1 MRKWTYLVAALLMG
15 GVSTSLTSCIDN
27 DEPAGI
33 NDLRGAKAEFIRAK
47 ADYEAAL
54 TAYQMIENQIKEQ
67 ELARETILTQMKELE
82 LEVAQAQTEYDVARI
97 NAQKELLIEEYN
109 TKLANQKAW
118 TAQAEAEL
126 IKALNALEIIELND
140 RNDKFTA
147 QIKNIRTAL
156 TGTNGA
162 LEELR
167 EAQEDLLD
175 AKKEVMD
182 YVSQSKYFK
191 TKKALKKS
199 IHENDLTILE
209 GLLKDYQSITA
220 ADEKAL
226 QEKVEALKEKILAL
240 DQKELDEWQKLQE
253 LKKSD
258 AFLKFSDAIK
268 DLELAQKKDTAFVV
282 KKVDAAIAEGLYT
295 AVNTVPGWT
304 TPDFEIGDFFKE
316 TAPGEYEMTADLV
329 SKTEE
334 LQNLSVNDL
343 QTAVQNQYQGQ
354 YAADYDKL
362 FDNLPSTTLSNDLF
376 DAATG
381 KVKAS
386 IAANVAAEKNRLEKI
401 DAPNIKKSFEETVK
415 AWIEAKLAIDKYIV
429 ENKSQAEDAGFA
441 AIEQAVKDYNDP
453 EVTKNQDAKAA
464 KALRDKLFAYIET
477 RNAIDDG
484 AENMESVLAT
494 YEADK
499 TTDPLDDAATLASF
513 NALIANG
520 TTPSGLN
527 IVAQLNWIYRPTGD
541 YEGTSIIKKY
551 YEADHALFGTGT
563 YNKLEE
569 GQTPILGADNKI
581 PENLADAVAEDLTS
595 TNGLYKD
602 YMASID
608 FAGEYP
614 YITNIDKWTALN
626 DDLTKQGEE
635 IAARQKELQDG
646 IDAVTA
652 QHEEEL
658 VKVYEQELAVYL
670 IKGSTMIDG
679 ENVIS
684 GNNPVSEYITTTPGS
699 TPSTGIIMYEDRT
712 ELAALQEEMEFI
724 KEAIKNDC
732 KFVYIEYDKVND
744 KYVTKTSNDLTGL
757 IETTQQDIIKLQEKI
772 EKVQLEIDK
781 FDQLGFF
788 NSQYREILEANVT
801 DAQKDVEIAQTIVD
815 NYNKTLKAM
824 LEAYDPEDSSTPETP
839 EEGGEET
846 PAE

>member
-167 EAQEDLLD
+167 EAQENLLD
-175 AKKEVMD
+175 AKKDVMD

-268 DLELAQKKDTAFVV
+268 NMQLAQKKDTAFVV
-282 KKVDAAIAEGLYT
+282 KKVDAAIADGFHT
-295 AVNTVPGWT
+295 AVSNVSAWT
-304 TPDFEIGDFFKE
+304 SPDFEIGDFFKE

-334 LQNLSVNDL
+334 LQDLSVNDL

-354 YAADYDKL
+354 YVADYNNL
-362 FDNLPSTTLSNDLF
+362 FNTSKSATDLF

-429 ENKSQAEDAGFA
+429 ENNSQVKDAGFA

-527 IVAQLNWIYRPTGD
+527 IVAQLNWIYSPTGD

-563 YNKLEE
+563 YNELEE

-595 TNGLYKD
+595 TNGLYKE

-646 IDAVTA
+646 IDAVVA

-670 IKGSTMIDG
+670 IKGSTKIDG
-679 ENVIS
+679 EDVIS
-684 GNNPVSEYITTTPGS
+684 TNNPIREYIPMPGTS
-699 TPSTGIIMYEDRT
+699 TPSDEIIPYEDRT

-757 IETTQQDIIKLQEKI
+757 IETTQQEIIKLQEKI

-788 NSQYREILEANVT
+788 NGQYREILEANVT

>member
-240 DQKELDEWQKLQE
+240 DQKELDEWQKLQDM
-253 LKKSD
+253 KKSD
-258 AFLKFSDAIK
+258 AFLKISDAIK
-268 DLELAQKKDTAFVV
+268 DLELTQKKDTAFVV
-282 KKVDAAIAEGLYT
+282 KKVDAAIADGFHT
-295 AVNTVPGWT
+295 AVSNVSAWT
-304 TPDFEIGDFFKE
+304 SPDFEIGDFFKE
-316 TAPGEYEMTADLV
+316 AAPGEYEMTADLV

-354 YAADYDKL
+354 YAADYNNL
-362 FDNLPSTTLSNDLF
+362 FNTSKSATDLF

-415 AWIEAKLAIDKYIV
+415 AWIEAKLAIDEYLLKN
-429 ENKSQAEDAGFA
+429 NKDRVNDKGFDAIA
-441 AIEQAVKDYNDP
+441 QAVKDYNDP
-453 EVTKNQDAKAA
+453 DVTKNQDAKAA

-499 TTDPLDDAATLASF
+499 TSDPLDDAATLASF
-513 NALIANG
+513 NSLIAGG
-520 TTPSGLN
+520 TNSLN
-527 IVAQLNWIYRPTGD
+527 IYATLQWGYTPTNWGE

-551 YEADHALFGTGT
+551 YEADHTLFGTSG
-563 YNKLEE
+563 YNELSE

-595 TNGLYKD
+595 TNGLYKE

-646 IDAVTA
+646 IDAVVA

-684 GNNPVSEYITTTPGS
+684 GNNPVSDYITTTPGS

-757 IETTQQDIIKLQEKI
+757 IETTQQEIIKLQEKI

-788 NSQYREILEANVT
+788 NGQYREILEANVT

>member
-268 DLELAQKKDTAFVV
+268 NMQLAQKKDTAFVV
-282 KKVDAAIAEGLYT
+282 KKVDAAIADGFHT
-295 AVNTVPGWT
+295 AVSNVSAWT
-304 TPDFEIGDFFKE
+304 SPNFEIGDFFKE
-316 TAPGEYEMTADLV
+316 TASGEYEMTADLV

-354 YAADYDKL
+354 YVADYNNL
-362 FDNLPSTTLSNDLF
+362 FNTSKSATDLF

-401 DAPNIKKSFEETVK
+401 DAPNTKKSFEETVK

-429 ENKSQAEDAGFA
+429 ENKSQDEDAGFA

-464 KALRDKLFAYIET
+464 KALRDKLFTYIET

-484 AENMESVLAT
+484 AENMETVLAA

-527 IVAQLNWIYRPTGD
+527 IVAQLNWIYSPTGD

-563 YNKLEE
+563 YNELEE

-595 TNGLYKD
+595 TNGLYKK
-602 YMASID
+602 YMATID

-646 IDAVTA
+646 IDAVVA

-670 IKGSTMIDG
+670 IKGSTQIDG
-679 ENVIS
+679 EDVIS
-684 GNNPVSEYITTTPGS
+684 TNNPIREYIPMSGTS
-699 TPSTGIIMYEDRT
+699 TPSDEIIPYEDRT

-788 NSQYREILEANVT
+788 NGQYREILEANVT

>member
-268 DLELAQKKDTAFVV
+268 DLELTQKKDTAFVV
-282 KKVDAAIAEGLYT
+282 KKVDAAIADGFHT
-295 AVNTVPGWT
+295 AVSNVSAWT
-304 TPDFEIGDFFKE
+304 TSPDFEIGDFFKE

-334 LQNLSVNDL
+334 LKDLSVDDL

-362 FDNLPSTTLSNDLF
+362 FDNLPPTTSSNDLF

-429 ENKSQAEDAGFA
+429 ENKSQVKDAGFA

-464 KALRDKLFAYIET
+464 KALRDKLFTYIET

-513 NALIANG
+513 NSLIAGG
-520 TTPSGLN
+520 TSSLN
-527 IVAQLNWIYRPTGD
+527 INAKLNWIYSPTGD

-551 YEADHALFGTGT
+551 YEADNALFGTGT
-563 YNKLEE
+563 YNELEE

-595 TNGLYKD
+595 TNGLYKE

-684 GNNPVSEYITTTPGS
+684 GNNPVSDYITTTPGS

-788 NSQYREILEANVT
+788 NGQYREILEANVT

>member
-268 DLELAQKKDTAFVV
+268 NMQLAQKKDTAFVV

-295 AVNTVPGWT
+295 AVNNVPGWT

-334 LQNLSVNDL
+334 LKDLSVDAL
-343 QTAVQNQYQGQ
+343 QTEVQNQYQGQ

-362 FDNLPSTTLSNDLF
+362 FDNRPSTTSSNDLF

-464 KALRDKLFAYIET
+464 KALRDKLFTYIET

-484 AENMESVLAT
+484 AENMETVLAA

-499 TTDPLDDAATLASF
+499 TTDPLDDAATLARF
-513 NALIANG
+513 NSLIAGG
-520 TTPSGLN
+520 TSSLN
-527 IVAQLNWIYRPTGD
+527 INAGLNWIYSPTGD

-551 YEADHALFGTGT
+551 YEADNALFGTGT

-581 PENLADAVAEDLTS
+581 PENLVDAVAEDLTS
-595 TNGLYKD
+595 TNGLYKE

-646 IDAVTA
+646 IDAVVA

-670 IKGSTMIDG
+670 IKGTDMIDG
-679 ENVIS
+679 EKVIS
-684 GNNPVSEYITTTPGS
+684 DENPVADYIPTSTS
-699 TPSTGIIMYEDRT
+699 TPSTSTGIILYEDRT
-712 ELAALQEEMEFI
+712 ELAALQEEMKFI

-788 NSQYREILEANVT
+788 NGQYREILEANVT

>member
-82 LEVAQAQTEYDVARI
+82 LQVAQAQTEYDVARI

-167 EAQEDLLD
+167 EAQENLLD
-175 AKKEVMD
+175 AKKDVMD

-199 IHENDLTILE
+199 IHENDLAILE

-268 DLELAQKKDTAFVV
+268 NMQLAQKKDTAFVV
-282 KKVDAAIAEGLYT
+282 KKVDAAIADGFHT
-295 AVNTVPGWT
+295 AVSNVSAWT
-304 TPDFEIGDFFKE
+304 SPDFEIGDFFKE

-354 YAADYDKL
+354 YVADYNKL
-362 FDNLPSTTLSNDLF
+362 FNTSKSATDLF

-386 IAANVAAEKNRLEKI
+386 IAANVAAEKDRLEKI

-484 AENMESVLAT
+484 AENMETVLAA

-499 TTDPLDDAATLASF
+499 TTDPLDDAATLARF
-513 NALIANG
+513 NSLIAGG
-520 TTPSGLN
+520 TSSLN
-527 IVAQLNWIYRPTGD
+527 INAGLNWIYSPTGD

-551 YEADHALFGTGT
+551 YEADNALFGTGT

-595 TNGLYKD
+595 TNGLYKE

-646 IDAVTA
+646 IDAVVA

-670 IKGSTMIDG
+670 IKGSTKIDG
-679 ENVIS
+679 EDVIS
-684 GNNPVSEYITTTPGS
+684 TNNPIREYIPMPGTS
-699 TPSTGIIMYEDRT
+699 TPSDEIIPYEDRT

-757 IETTQQDIIKLQEKI
+757 IETTQQEIIKLQEKI

-788 NSQYREILEANVT
+788 NGQYREILEANVT

>member
-82 LEVAQAQTEYDVARI
+82 LQVAQAQTEYDVARI

-156 TGTNGA
+156 TGPNGA

-167 EAQEDLLD
+167 EAQENLLD
-175 AKKEVMD
+175 AKKDVMD

-220 ADEKAL
+220 ADEKTL

-240 DQKELDEWQKLQE
+240 DQKELDEWQKLQDM
-253 LKKSD
+253 KKSD
-258 AFLKFSDAIK
+258 AFLKISDAIK
-268 DLELAQKKDTAFVV
+268 DLELTQKKDTAFVV
-282 KKVDAAIAEGLYT
+282 KKVDAAIADGFHT
-295 AVNTVPGWT
+295 AVSNVSAWT
-304 TPDFEIGDFFKE
+304 SPDFEIGDFFKE

-354 YAADYDKL
+354 YAADYNKL
-362 FDNLPSTTLSNDLF
+362 FNTSKSATDLF

-415 AWIEAKLAIDKYIV
+415 AWIEAKLAIDEYLLKN
-429 ENKSQAEDAGFA
+429 NKDRVNDKGFDAIA
-441 AIEQAVKDYNDP
+441 QAVKDYNDP
-453 EVTKNQDAKAA
+453 DVTKNQDAKAA

-484 AENMESVLAT
+484 AENMEGVLAT

-499 TTDPLDDAATLASF
+499 TSDPLDDAATLASF
-513 NALIANG
+513 NSLIAGG
-520 TTPSGLN
+520 TSSLN
-527 IVAQLNWIYRPTGD
+527 INAGLNWIYSPTGD

-551 YEADHALFGTGT
+551 YEADNALFGTGT

-595 TNGLYKD
+595 TNGLYKE

-646 IDAVTA
+646 IDAVVA

-670 IKGSTMIDG
+670 IKGTDMIDG
-679 ENVIS
+679 EKVIS
-684 GNNPVSEYITTTPGS
+684 DENPVADYIPTSTS
-699 TPSTGIIMYEDRT
+699 TPSTSTGIILYEDRT

-757 IETTQQDIIKLQEKI
+757 IETTQQEIIKLQEKI

-788 NSQYREILEANVT
+788 NGQYREILEANVT

>member
-268 DLELAQKKDTAFVV
+268 NMQLAQKKDTAFVV
-282 KKVDAAIAEGLYT
+282 KKVDAAIADGFHT
-295 AVNTVPGWT
+295 AVDNVPGWT

-354 YAADYDKL
+354 YVADYNNL
-362 FDNLPSTTLSNDLF
+362 FNTSKSATDLF

-484 AENMESVLAT
+484 AENMETVLAA

-513 NALIANG
+513 NSLIAGG
-520 TTPSGLN
+520 TSSLNINAGLN
-527 IVAQLNWIYRPTGD
+527 WFYSPTGD

-551 YEADHALFGTGT
+551 YEADNALFGTGT
-563 YNKLEE
+563 YNELEE

-646 IDAVTA
+646 IDAVVA

-670 IKGSTMIDG
+670 IKGSTKIDG
-679 ENVIS
+679 EDVIS
-684 GNNPVSEYITTTPGS
+684 TNNPIREYIPMPGTS
-699 TPSTGIIMYEDRT
+699 TPSDEIIPYEDRT

-757 IETTQQDIIKLQEKI
+757 IETTQQEIIKLQEKI

-788 NSQYREILEANVT
+788 NGQYREILEANVT

>member
-167 EAQEDLLD
+167 EAQENLLD
-175 AKKEVMD
+175 AKKDVMD

-268 DLELAQKKDTAFVV
+268 NMQLAQKKDTAFVV
-282 KKVDAAIAEGLYT
+282 KKVDAAIADGFHT
-295 AVNTVPGWT
+295 AVSNVSAWT
-304 TPDFEIGDFFKE
+304 SPDFEIGDFFKE

-334 LQNLSVNDL
+334 LQDLSVNDL

-354 YAADYDKL
+354 YVADYNNL
-362 FDNLPSTTLSNDLF
+362 FNTSKSATDLF

-429 ENKSQAEDAGFA
+429 ENKSQVKDAGFA

-527 IVAQLNWIYRPTGD
+527 IVAQLNWIYSPTGD

-563 YNKLEE
+563 YNELEE

-595 TNGLYKD
+595 TNGLYKE

-646 IDAVTA
+646 IDAVVA

-670 IKGSTMIDG
+670 IKGSTKIDG
-679 ENVIS
+679 EDVIS
-684 GNNPVSEYITTTPGS
+684 TNNPIREYIPMPGTS
-699 TPSTGIIMYEDRT
+699 TPSDEIIPYEDRT

-744 KYVTKTSNDLTGL
+744 KYVT
-757 IETTQQDIIKLQEKI
+757 
-772 EKVQLEIDK
+772 
-781 FDQLGFF
+781 
-788 NSQYREILEANVT
+788 
-801 DAQKDVEIAQTIVD
+801 
-815 NYNKTLKAM
+815 
-824 LEAYDPEDSSTPETP
+824 
-839 EEGGEET
+839 
-846 PAE
+846 

>member
-354 YAADYDKL
+354 YVADYNNL
-362 FDNLPSTTLSNDLF
+362 FNTSKSATDLF

-499 TTDPLDDAATLASF
+499 TTDPLDDAATLARF
-513 NALIANG
+513 NSLIAGG
-520 TTPSGLN
+520 TSSLN
-527 IVAQLNWIYRPTGD
+527 INAGLNWIYSPTGD

-551 YEADHALFGTGT
+551 YEADNALFGTGT
-563 YNKLEE
+563 YNELEE

-595 TNGLYKD
+595 TNGLYKE

-646 IDAVTA
+646 IDAVVA

-670 IKGSTMIDG
+670 IKGTDMIDG
-679 ENVIS
+679 EKVIS
-684 GNNPVSEYITTTPGS
+684 DENPVADYIPTSTS
-699 TPSTGIIMYEDRT
+699 TPSTSTGIILYEDRT
-712 ELAALQEEMEFI
+712 ELAALQEEMKFI

-788 NSQYREILEANVT
+788 NGQYREILEANVT

>member
-1 MRKWTYLVAALLMG
+1 M
-15 GVSTSLTSCIDN
+15 
-27 DEPAGI
+27 
-33 NDLRGAKAEFIRAK
+33 
-47 ADYEAAL
+47 
-54 TAYQMIENQIKEQ
+54 
-67 ELARETILTQMKELE
+67 
-82 LEVAQAQTEYDVARI
+82 
-97 NAQKELLIEEYN
+97 
-109 TKLANQKAW
+109 
-118 TAQAEAEL
+118 
-126 IKALNALEIIELND
+126 
-140 RNDKFTA
+140 
-147 QIKNIRTAL
+147 
-156 TGTNGA
+156 
-162 LEELR
+162 
-167 EAQEDLLD
+167 
-175 AKKEVMD
+175 
-182 YVSQSKYFK
+182 
-191 TKKALKKS
+191 
-199 IHENDLTILE
+199 
-209 GLLKDYQSITA
+209 
-220 ADEKAL
+220 
-226 QEKVEALKEKILAL
+226 
-240 DQKELDEWQKLQE
+240 
-253 LKKSD
+253 
-258 AFLKFSDAIK
+258 
-268 DLELAQKKDTAFVV
+268 
-282 KKVDAAIAEGLYT
+282 
-295 AVNTVPGWT
+295 
-304 TPDFEIGDFFKE
+304 
-316 TAPGEYEMTADLV
+316 
-329 SKTEE
+329 
-334 LQNLSVNDL
+334 
-343 QTAVQNQYQGQ
+343 
-354 YAADYDKL
+354 
-362 FDNLPSTTLSNDLF
+362 
-376 DAATG
+376 
-381 KVKAS
+381 KAS

-484 AENMESVLAT
+484 AENMETVLAA

-513 NALIANG
+513 NSLIAGG
-520 TTPSGLN
+520 TSSLN
-527 IVAQLNWIYRPTGD
+527 INAGLNWIYSPTGD

-551 YEADHALFGTGT
+551 YEADNALFGTGT

-595 TNGLYKD
+595 TNGLYKE

-646 IDAVTA
+646 IDAVVA

-670 IKGSTMIDG
+670 IKGSTKIDG
-679 ENVIS
+679 EDVIS
-684 GNNPVSEYITTTPGS
+684 TNNPIREYIPMPGTS
-699 TPSTGIIMYEDRT
+699 TPSDEIIPYEDRT
-712 ELAALQEEMEFI
+712 ELAALQEEMKFI

-757 IETTQQDIIKLQEKI
+757 IETTQQEIIKLQEKI

-788 NSQYREILEANVT
+788 NGQYREILEANVT

>member
-82 LEVAQAQTEYDVARI
+82 LQVAQAQTEYDVARI

-126 IKALNALEIIELND
+126 IKALNALEIIEFND

-167 EAQEDLLD
+167 EAQENLLD
-175 AKKEVMD
+175 AKKDVMD

-268 DLELAQKKDTAFVV
+268 NMQLAQKKDTAFVV
-282 KKVDAAIAEGLYT
+282 KKVDAAIADGFHT
-295 AVNTVPGWT
+295 AVSNVSAWT
-304 TPDFEIGDFFKE
+304 SPDFEIGDFFKE

-343 QTAVQNQYQGQ
+343 QTAVQNQYQDQ
-354 YAADYDKL
+354 YVADYNKL
-362 FDNLPSTTLSNDLF
+362 FNTSKSATDLF

-484 AENMESVLAT
+484 AENMETVLAA

-499 TTDPLDDAATLASF
+499 TTDPLDDAATLARF
-513 NALIANG
+513 NSLIAGG
-520 TTPSGLN
+520 TSSLN
-527 IVAQLNWIYRPTGD
+527 INAGLNWIYSPTGD

-551 YEADHALFGTGT
+551 YEADNALFGTGT

-581 PENLADAVAEDLTS
+581 PENLADAVGEDLTS
-595 TNGLYKD
+595 TNGLYKE

-646 IDAVTA
+646 IDAVVA

-670 IKGSTMIDG
+670 IKGSTKIDG
-679 ENVIS
+679 EDVIS
-684 GNNPVSEYITTTPGS
+684 TNNPIREYIPMPGTS
-699 TPSTGIIMYEDRT
+699 TPSDEIIPYEDRT

-757 IETTQQDIIKLQEKI
+757 IETTQQEIIKLQEKI

-788 NSQYREILEANVT
+788 NGQYREILEANVT

>member
-82 LEVAQAQTEYDVARI
+82 LQVAQAQTEYDVARI

-167 EAQEDLLD
+167 EAQENLLD
-175 AKKEVMD
+175 AKKDVMD

-268 DLELAQKKDTAFVV
+268 NMQLAQKKDTAFVV

-295 AVNTVPGWT
+295 AVNNVPGWT

-334 LQNLSVNDL
+334 LKDLSVDAL
-343 QTAVQNQYQGQ
+343 QTEVQNQYQGQ
-354 YAADYDKL
+354 YVADYNKL
-362 FDNLPSTTLSNDLF
+362 FNTSKSATDLF
-376 DAATG
+376 DATTG

-484 AENMESVLAT
+484 AENMETVLAA

-513 NALIANG
+513 NSLIAGG
-520 TTPSGLN
+520 TSSLN
-527 IVAQLNWIYRPTGD
+527 INAGLNWIYSPTGD

-551 YEADHALFGTGT
+551 YEADNALFGTGT

-595 TNGLYKD
+595 TNGLYKE

-646 IDAVTA
+646 IDAVVA

-670 IKGSTMIDG
+670 IKGSTKIDG
-679 ENVIS
+679 EDVIS
-684 GNNPVSEYITTTPGS
+684 TNNPIREYIPMPGTS
-699 TPSTGIIMYEDRT
+699 TPSDEIIPYEDRT
-712 ELAALQEEMEFI
+712 ELAALQEEMKFI

-757 IETTQQDIIKLQEKI
+757 IETTQQEIIKLQEKI

-788 NSQYREILEANVT
+788 NGQYREILEANVT

>member
-82 LEVAQAQTEYDVARI
+82 LQVAQAQTEYDVARI

-167 EAQEDLLD
+167 EAQENLLD
-175 AKKEVMD
+175 AKKDVMD

-268 DLELAQKKDTAFVV
+268 NMQLAQKKDTAFVV
-282 KKVDAAIAEGLYT
+282 KKVDAAIADGFHT
-295 AVNTVPGWT
+295 AVSNVSAWT
-304 TPDFEIGDFFKE
+304 SPDFEIGDFFKE

-354 YAADYDKL
+354 YVADYNKL
-362 FDNLPSTTLSNDLF
+362 FNTSKSATDLF

-484 AENMESVLAT
+484 AENMETVLAA

-499 TTDPLDDAATLASF
+499 TTDPLDDAATLARF
-513 NALIANG
+513 NSLIAGG
-520 TTPSGLN
+520 TSSLN
-527 IVAQLNWIYRPTGD
+527 INAGLNWIYSPTGD

-551 YEADHALFGTGT
+551 YEADNALFGTGT

-581 PENLADAVAEDLTS
+581 PENLADAVGEDLTS
-595 TNGLYKD
+595 TNGLYKE

-646 IDAVTA
+646 IDAVVA

-670 IKGSTMIDG
+670 IKGSTKIDG
-679 ENVIS
+679 EDVIS
-684 GNNPVSEYITTTPGS
+684 TNNPIREYIPMPGTS
-699 TPSTGIIMYEDRT
+699 TPSDEIIPYEDRT

-757 IETTQQDIIKLQEKI
+757 IETTQQEIIKLQEKI

-788 NSQYREILEANVT
+788 NGQYREILEANVT

>member
-156 TGTNGA
+156 TGPNGA

-167 EAQEDLLD
+167 EAQENLLD
-175 AKKEVMD
+175 AKKDVMD

-240 DQKELDEWQKLQE
+240 DQKELDEWQKLQDM
-253 LKKSD
+253 KKSD
-258 AFLKFSDAIK
+258 AFLKISDAIK
-268 DLELAQKKDTAFVV
+268 DLELTQKKDTAFVI
-282 KKVDAAIAEGLYT
+282 KKVDAAIADGFHT
-295 AVNTVPGWT
+295 AVSNVSAWT
-304 TPDFEIGDFFKE
+304 SPDFEIGDFFKE

-354 YAADYDKL
+354 YVADYNKL
-362 FDNLPSTTLSNDLF
+362 FNTSKSATDLF

-464 KALRDKLFAYIET
+464 KALRDKLFTYIET

-527 IVAQLNWIYRPTGD
+527 IVAQLNWIYSPTGD

-563 YNKLEE
+563 YNELEE

-595 TNGLYKD
+595 TNGLYKE

-684 GNNPVSEYITTTPGS
+684 GNNPVSDYITTTPGS

-788 NSQYREILEANVT
+788 NGQYREILEANVT

>member
-156 TGTNGA
+156 TGPNGA

-167 EAQEDLLD
+167 EAQENLLD
-175 AKKEVMD
+175 AKKDVMD

-240 DQKELDEWQKLQE
+240 DQKELDEWQKLQDM
-253 LKKSD
+253 KKSD
-258 AFLKFSDAIK
+258 AFLKISDAIK
-268 DLELAQKKDTAFVV
+268 DLELTQKKDTAFVV
-282 KKVDAAIAEGLYT
+282 KKVDAAIADGFHT
-295 AVNTVPGWT
+295 AVSNVSAWT
-304 TPDFEIGDFFKE
+304 SPDFEIGDFFKE

-354 YAADYDKL
+354 YAADYNKL
-362 FDNLPSTTLSNDLF
+362 FNTSKSATDLF

-415 AWIEAKLAIDKYIV
+415 AWIEAKLAIDEYLLKN
-429 ENKSQAEDAGFA
+429 NKDRVNDKGFDAIA
-441 AIEQAVKDYNDP
+441 QAVKDYNDP
-453 EVTKNQDAKAA
+453 DVTKNQDAKAA

-484 AENMESVLAT
+484 AENMEGVLAT

-499 TTDPLDDAATLASF
+499 TSDPLDDAATLASF
-513 NALIANG
+513 NSLIAGG
-520 TTPSGLN
+520 TNSLN
-527 IVAQLNWIYRPTGD
+527 IYATLQWRYTPTNWGE

-551 YEADHALFGTGT
+551 YEADHTLLGTSG
-563 YNKLEE
+563 YNELSE

-595 TNGLYKD
+595 TNGLYKE

-626 DDLTKQGEE
+626 DGLTKQGEE

-684 GNNPVSEYITTTPGS
+684 GNNPVSDYITTTPGS

-757 IETTQQDIIKLQEKI
+757 IETTQQEIIKLQEKI

-788 NSQYREILEANVT
+788 NGQYREILEANVT

>member
-167 EAQEDLLD
+167 EAQENLLD
-175 AKKEVMD
+175 AKKDVMD

-268 DLELAQKKDTAFVV
+268 NMQLAQKKDTAFVV
-282 KKVDAAIAEGLYT
+282 KKVDAAIADGFHT
-295 AVNTVPGWT
+295 AVSNVSAWT
-304 TPDFEIGDFFKE
+304 SPDFEIGDFFKE

-334 LQNLSVNDL
+334 LQDLSVNDL

-354 YAADYDKL
+354 YVADYNNL
-362 FDNLPSTTLSNDLF
+362 FNTSKSATDLF

-429 ENKSQAEDAGFA
+429 ENKSQVKDAGFA

-527 IVAQLNWIYRPTGD
+527 IVAQLNWIYSPTGD

-563 YNKLEE
+563 YNELEE

-595 TNGLYKD
+595 TNGLYKE

-646 IDAVTA
+646 IDAVVA

-670 IKGSTMIDG
+670 IKGSTKIDG
-679 ENVIS
+679 EDVIS
-684 GNNPVSEYITTTPGS
+684 TNNPIREYIPMPGTS
-699 TPSTGIIMYEDRT
+699 TPSDEIIPYEDRT

-757 IETTQQDIIKLQEKI
+757 IETTQQEIIKLQEKI

-788 NSQYREILEANVT
+788 NGQYREILEANVT

>member
-82 LEVAQAQTEYDVARI
+82 LQVAQAQTEYDVARI

-156 TGTNGA
+156 TGPNGA

-167 EAQEDLLD
+167 EAQENLLD
-175 AKKEVMD
+175 AKKDVMD

-240 DQKELDEWQKLQE
+240 DQKELDEWQKLQDM
-253 LKKSD
+253 KKSD
-258 AFLKFSDAIK
+258 AFLKISDAIK
-268 DLELAQKKDTAFVV
+268 DLELTQKKDTAFVV
-282 KKVDAAIAEGLYT
+282 KKVDAAIADGFHT
-295 AVNTVPGWT
+295 AVSNVSAWT
-304 TPDFEIGDFFKE
+304 SPDFEIGDFFKE

-354 YAADYDKL
+354 YVADYNKL
-362 FDNLPSTTLSNDLF
+362 FNTSKSATDLF

-415 AWIEAKLAIDKYIV
+415 AWIEAKLAIDEYLLKN
-429 ENKSQAEDAGFA
+429 NKDRVNDKGFDAIA
-441 AIEQAVKDYNDP
+441 QAVKDYNDP
-453 EVTKNQDAKAA
+453 DVTKNQDAKAA

-484 AENMESVLAT
+484 AENMEGVLAT

-499 TTDPLDDAATLASF
+499 TSDPLDDAATLASF
-513 NALIANG
+513 NSLIAGG
-520 TTPSGLN
+520 TSSLN
-527 IVAQLNWIYRPTGD
+527 INAGLNWIYSPTGD

-551 YEADHALFGTGT
+551 YEADNALFGTGT

-595 TNGLYKD
+595 TNGLYKE

-646 IDAVTA
+646 IDAVVA

-670 IKGSTMIDG
+670 IKGTDMIDG
-679 ENVIS
+679 EKVIS
-684 GNNPVSEYITTTPGS
+684 DENPVADYIPTSTS
-699 TPSTGIIMYEDRT
+699 TPSTSTGIILYEDRT

-757 IETTQQDIIKLQEKI
+757 IETTQQEIIKLQEKI

>member
-167 EAQEDLLD
+167 EAQENLLD
-175 AKKEVMD
+175 AKKDVMD

-268 DLELAQKKDTAFVV
+268 NMQLAQKKDTAFVV
-282 KKVDAAIAEGLYT
+282 KKVDAAIADGFHT
-295 AVNTVPGWT
+295 AVSNVSAWT
-304 TPDFEIGDFFKE
+304 SPDFEIGDFFKE

-354 YAADYDKL
+354 YVADYNNL
-362 FDNLPSTTLSNDLF
+362 FNTSKSTTDLF

-401 DAPNIKKSFEETVK
+401 DAPNTKKSFEETVK

-429 ENKSQAEDAGFA
+429 ENKSQVKDAGFA

-464 KALRDKLFAYIET
+464 KALRDKLFTYIET

-527 IVAQLNWIYRPTGD
+527 IVAQLNWIYSPTGD

-551 YEADHALFGTGT
+551 YEADNALFGTGT

-595 TNGLYKD
+595 TNGLYKK

-646 IDAVTA
+646 IDAVVA

-670 IKGSTMIDG
+670 IKGSTKIDG
-679 ENVIS
+679 EDVIS
-684 GNNPVSEYITTTPGS
+684 TNNPIREYIPMPGTS
-699 TPSTGIIMYEDRT
+699 TPSDEIIPYEDRT

-788 NSQYREILEANVT
+788 NGQYREILEANVT